1 MPWKPRPS
9 SVSIPRLDPR
19 NAPLLTSNETT
30 FTRAIGQ
37 SRWEHGVKGD
47 LWPCYLPMEMDH
59 HVSPDATTSANSS
72 ISHDSCQ
79 PRRSSRGSS
88 PFYPHS
94 PPSPPALPQ
103 VRSEKP
109 FSLQA
114 RRLQLRNAGFR
125 GARLSLSPQKVS
137 LPRNVS
143 DQFSSWRSLS
153 GSSDT
158 EDEEENQPA
167 SPTGSDSARETGSV
181 RRKVNVLQEIHNSSR
196 GQQSR
201 RSSVSSLFRSSPEDT
216 GHRHFLS
223 SSPSP
228 VLRPSVLSS
237 PSISDDD
244 SDAESVVISRDQSP
258 PGSPPLSLRD
268 QLGGRKRDSRTRKSS
283 YETRRYIEHLE
294 TQLAAAQS
302 QLSPMQSPS
311 SRPQASKLR
320 SLNAEIKVLK
330 QEIAEWESKFEARI
344 REEVT
349 ARTEVETKLKARI
362 RALENQVELDACRI
376 KELEYEKEIQ
386 AQKLRDAESLK
397 STNRSLERRID
408 VLTELLAQT
417 PARAETPR
425 SPVRGSD
432 AVSPSRSPGPRLS
445 RPRSMVPSITLTRR
459 ESWFQPMIV
468 PDADE
473 VHGQSPLHELAAELD
488 SSRTRQS
495 DSQPVQADSVPELDF
510 DASTVSS
517 TSASKSQR
525 SSAMSQFSSV
535 SSQWGLPFPFSGDF
549 HGKTH
554 SRHRSM
560 RRFPSGTCTLKPL
573 ILPAATAQ
581 ASDCPPQQSLYSDFE
596 RSPTSFDPTQI
607 DEGPEEETGDSAH
620 SMAQQ
625 ETLDALEGRTD
636 HYTTFDEAILKHGER
651 LSDFIPPENPCSDDG
666 YSSLRQDAGIDDGS
680 LTCFSP
686 GGDVDVLPYATTESM
701 QEQSHSPTVESTD
714 ITRSPMSARMRIENH
729 KLRSD
734 NKMPKTCAREYK
746 SSNAST
752 PRIIG
757 QAAEILFNFCDRF
770 KGFKSRFG
778 ALARRII
785 ATVWN
790 RSVRRFGKLSWWI
803 LGLLVGSQTRRA
815 WFKRTPSILA
825 ADNYEWH
832 RYSGAR
838 EAAYSGPHSVSCED
852 REART
857 CPQPAVQQKQH
868 EILPVSAGDR
878 PAHGKTLGHSLCLWA
893 KFSVAIV
900 VAIGLAIR
908 HGPGSLLEGDPPD
921 RAYTNEENRPGSP
934 VRETQTQTQ
943 IPSHP
948 PDDREK
954 CHADESSNVSGSVT
968 VAVDDTGPP
977 SSSYMDARADRGE
990 ASQVDGDGF

>member
-1 MPWKPRPS
+1 MDR
-9 SVSIPRLDPR
+9 
-19 NAPLLTSNETT
+19 
-30 FTRAIGQ
+30 
-37 SRWEHGVKGD
+37 HG
-47 LWPCYLPMEMDH
+47 
-59 HVSPDATTSANSS
+59 SPDATSANSF
-72 ISHDSCQ
+72 IFHDSCQ
-79 PRRSSRGSS
+79 PRRSSRGSP

-94 PPSPPALPQ
+94 PPSPPSLPQ

-125 GARLSLSPQKVS
+125 GARLSSPQKVS

-143 DQFSSWRSLS
+143 DQFSPWRSLS
-153 GSSDT
+153 GSSEA
-158 EDEEENQPA
+158 EDEPA
-167 SPTGSDSARETGSV
+167 SPTESDSPRETGSV
-181 RRKVNVLQEIHNSSR
+181 RRKVNVLQEIHNSSCR

-216 GHRHFLS
+216 GHSHFLS
-223 SSPSP
+223 SPQSP
-228 VLRPSVLSS
+228 VLRSSILSS

-244 SDAESVVISRDQSP
+244 SDAESVVISRDQSL
-258 PGSPPLSLRD
+258 PGSSPLSLRD
-268 QLGGRKRDSRTRKSS
+268 QLEVRKRDSRTRKSS

-311 SRPQASKLR
+311 ARPQASKLR

-344 REEVT
+344 KEEIA
-349 ARTEVETKLKARI
+349 ARTEVENKLRARI
-362 RALENQVELDACRI
+362 RVLENQVELDSCRI

-408 VLTELLAQT
+408 VLTELLAQS
-417 PARAETPR
+417 PARVETPR
-425 SPVRGSD
+425 SPIRGSD
-432 AVSPSRSPGPRLS
+432 AVSPSRSPGPRLA
-445 RPRSMVPSITLTRR
+445 RPRSMVPSIQLTRG
-459 ESWFQPMIV
+459 ESLFQPMIV

-473 VHGQSPLHELAAELD
+473 VHSQSPLHELAAELN
-488 SSRTRQS
+488 SNKPRQS

-510 DASTVSS
+510 DTSTVSS
-517 TSASKSQR
+517 SSASKSQR

-535 SSQWGLPFPFSGDF
+535 SSQWSLPFPFSGDF
-549 HGKTH
+549 HGKTQ

-581 ASDCPPQQSLYSDFE
+581 ASDCPPQQSLYPDFE
-596 RSPTSFDPTQI
+596 RSPASFDPTQI
-607 DEGPEEETGDSAH
+607 DGGPEEETGDSAH
-620 SMAQQ
+620 SVAQE
-625 ETLDALEGRTD
+625 ETLAALEGRTD

-651 LSDFIPPENPCSDDG
+651 LSDIIAHENSCSNGG
-666 YSSLRQDAGIDDGS
+666 YSSLRPDAGLDDGS

-686 GGDVDVLPYATTESM
+686 GGDIDILPYPVTESM
-701 QEQSHSPTVESTD
+701 EKQSRSPDMESTD
-714 ITRSPMSARMRIENH
+714 DTRTPMSARTRIENH

-734 NKMPKTCAREYK
+734 NKVPKTSTRECK
-746 SSNAST
+746 SSNAYQASST
-752 PRIIG
+752 PGIVG

-790 RSVRRFGKLSWWI
+790 RNKRQFGKLSWWV
-803 LGLLVGSQTRRA
+803 LGLVIGSQTRSA

-825 ADNYEWH
+825 ADNDERH
-832 RYSGAR
+832 RRSAGAEEGAHSGVSDEGLHSASCDPTCLQP
-838 EAAYSGPHSVSCED
+838 AAQQKEPEIGSVS
-852 REART
+852 
-857 CPQPAVQQKQH
+857 
-868 EILPVSAGDR
+868 SGDR
-878 PAHGKTLGHSLCLWA
+878 PAHGSTTLGHSLCLWA
-893 KFSVAIV
+893 KFSVALV

-921 RAYTNEENRPGSP
+921 RAYANEEGPPCSSP
-934 VRETQTQTQ
+934 VR
-943 IPSHP
+943 
-948 PDDREK
+948 
-954 CHADESSNVSGSVT
+954 
-968 VAVDDTGPP
+968 DTDSKP
-977 SSSYMDARADRGE
+977 A
-990 ASQVDGDGF
+990 